1 MDDTIRYDYGSNFA
15 SLDDIQGRT
24 NDAQALRDEVN
35 KVFTALAG
43 VYEGDA
49 ASMLQQKHIEISQM
63 LDNVLNSRRPGMVAT
78 SPRTMPR
85 RSTTTWPAA
94 SEVVARNCGQR
105 PELRV
110 RTTWPQFRSQTP

>member
-1 MDDTIRYDYGSNFA
+1 MDETIRYDYGSNFA

-49 ASMLQQKHIEISQM
+49 SAALQQKHIEISQM
-63 LDNVLNSRRPGMVAT
+63 LDNVLNEITQTRQGG
-78 SPRTMPR
+78 
-85 RSTTTWPAA
+85 
-94 SEVVARNCGQR
+94 NQ
-105 PELRV
+105 
-110 RTTWPQFRSQTP
+110 SQDDAKALDSHLAGGF

>member
-1 MDDTIRYDYGSNFA
+1 MDGTIRYEYGSNFA

-49 ASMLQQKHIEISQM
+49 AARLQQRHIEISQM
-63 LDNVLNSRRPGMVAT
+63 MDSVLAEITQTRSGGNQSQEDAKALDSHLAG
-78 SPRTMPR
+78 
-85 RSTTTWPAA
+85 
-94 SEVVARNCGQR
+94 G
-105 PELRV
+105 
-110 RTTWPQFRSQTP
+110 F